1 MFMDIIESFV
11 AKKVRQ
17 KNRLWLCGVDCCGRH
32 RVGFVIWRGLKDPVE
47 SVTAFVE

>member
-11 AKKVRQ
+11 AKKARQ

-32 RVGFVIWRGLKDPVE
+32 RVGFVIWRGLKINERV
-47 SVTAFVE
+47 VTAFVE